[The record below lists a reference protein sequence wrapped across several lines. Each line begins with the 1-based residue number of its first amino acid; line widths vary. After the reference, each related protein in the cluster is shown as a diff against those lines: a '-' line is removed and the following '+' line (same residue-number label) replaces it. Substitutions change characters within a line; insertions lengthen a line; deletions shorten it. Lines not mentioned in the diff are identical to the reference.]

1 MRVQEPDFIYRAR
14 RGIAKRGDQAIQRLR
29 PRSNESTLE
38 LDPTQL
44 IAEIELCVSP
54 LVGETAARRKAVE
67 IGEYY
72 DRLDTEGRSDFF
84 SLLADSFG
92 VDRPSL
98 DEAIGQREAALATA
112 GGVADQ
118 AAVIEAERLIRQ
130 RLVSRREV
138 LFTRFNGLRDGV
150 KFLVDLRSDLRDL
163 KSPDPR
169 FKAMDAELKDL
180 LGSWFDVGLLELRQ
194 ITWDTPASILEK
206 LIEYESVHEIE
217 SWDDLKNRL
226 DMDRRCYAFFHP
238 GMPDEPL
245 IFVEVALV
253 QGLAGDLAELLD
265 LTQPVHDPAEA
276 DTAIFYSISNCQR
289 GLAGVNLGDLLI
301 KQVVGALVQELPHL
315 KVFSTLSPIPGFRA
329 WLDSR
334 LADGDDPVFQPVEIA
349 ELRKALPPLTAGV
362 DAAVLDM
369 LQQPQWT
376 QNADLVAAL
385 RLPMTR
391 LGAEFIVNEKRDGR
405 ALDRVANFHLS
416 NGARVER
423 LNWMA
428 NTAPAGLD
436 RAASLMVNYRYVP
449 DYIAQNHERYVVD
462 GEIAVERNVERL
474 LHAPG

>member
-29 PRSNESTLE
+29 PRSTESTLGH
-38 LDPTQL
+38 DPSQL
-44 IAEIELCVSP
+44 LNEIQLCVSP
-54 LVGETAARRKAVE
+54 LIGETAARRKAIE
-67 IGEYY
+67 IGEHYSG
-72 DRLDTEGRSDFF
+72 LDTDGQQAFF
-84 SLLADSFG
+84 ELLADSFG
-92 VDRPSL
+92 VERTAL
-98 DEAIGQREAALATA
+98 DAAIAQREAALASA
-112 GGVADQ
+112 PAEQ

-130 RLVSRREV
+130 RLVSPREL
-138 LFTRFNGLRDGV
+138 LFTRFNGLRNGV
-150 KFLVDLRSDLRDL
+150 KFVVDLRADLRAL
-163 KSPDPR
+163 KSGDPR

-206 LIEYESVHEIE
+206 LIAYESVHEIE

-265 LTQPVHDPAEA
+265 LAQPVHDPAEA

-301 KQVVGALVQELPHL
+301 KQVVGALLQDLPHL
-315 KVFSTLSPIPGFRA
+315 QVFSTLSPIPGFRA
-329 WLDSR
+329 WLDVR
-334 LADGDDPVFQPVEIA
+334 LADADDAVLRPDEVI
-349 ELRKALPPLTAGV
+349 ELRKVLPPLTAGV
-362 DAAVLDM
+362 EAAVLDVIKSPDWPSDTA
-369 LQQPQWT
+369 L
-376 QNADLVAAL
+376 AAAL
-385 RLPMTR
+385 SAPMTR
-391 LGAEFIVNEKRDGR
+391 LGAEFIVNEKRNGS
-405 ALDRVANFHLS
+405 AFDRVANFHLS

-428 NTAPAGLD
+428 NTAPAGLE

-449 DYIAQNHERYVVD
+449 EYISQNHERYVVD
-462 GEIAVERNVERL
+462 GDIAVARNVNKL
-474 LHAPG
+474 LSVPD